1 MNTELP
7 FTSLGILFILIG
19 IAFVLIPVVAKLV
32 PQADLEKIPWILLYV
47 YRRENFVFVT
57 SPLLIIVSAAY
68 FFWTYLHR

>member
-1 MNTELP
+1 MNTEIP

-19 IAFVLIPVVAKLV
+19 VAFVLIPAVAKLF

-68 FFWTYLHR
+68 FLWTYLHR